1 MCSLP
6 YLEFV
11 FSGPLLLVIPVPLLL
26 NCCGGNCWF
35 CIWYDWGQEIVQDME
50 VTYWNSIAAV
60 SVAWFLASHT
70 SDLTGVSLA
79 QLSKGSYTCLQKHC
93 VGLPVYFIEPLHPAK
108 YFWRG
113 QFYSEPDDFKRF
125 TYFCRAALEFIL
137 QSGKRPDIIHS
148 HDWQTAVVVTIRTSS
163 ILQLHDVLYCL

>member
-1 MCSLP
+1 MVGIAS
-6 YLEFV
+6 F
-11 FSGPLLLVIPVPLLL
+11 LLDLIEIKRLFMTWRLQMETHLQQIP
-26 NCCGGNCWF
+26 
-35 CIWYDWGQEIVQDME
+35 D
-50 VTYWNSIAAV
+50 V
-60 SVAWFLASHT
+60 SVAWFLASHS

-79 QLSKGSYTCLQKHC
+79 QLSKGSYTWLHKICA
-93 VGLPVYFIEPLHPAK
+93 GLPVYFIEPLHPAK

-163 ILQLHDVLYCL
+163 ILQLHDVLYCLLI